1 MLEHQRQR
9 GGAPRAQWHFM
20 PAAQEKA
27 RVGYVGLKN
36 LGATCYLNSLLQQ
49 LYMIP
54 AFRNAV
60 LSLPTPA
67 GCPPAAGTPTAQ
79 LAGDEAAR
87 SLLYQLQHMF
97 GYLQARPAPACSPM
111 LPSRLHPHAP
121 RLQPR
126 ALRLQLRAP
135 RPQPHVIA
143 AAAPCPLAPSL
154 QPGAAAGE

>member
-1 MLEHQRQR
+1 
-9 GGAPRAQWHFM
+9 
-20 PAAQEKA
+20 
-27 RVGYVGLKN
+27 
-36 LGATCYLNSLLQQ
+36 
-49 LYMIP
+49 MIP

-79 LAGDEAAR
+79 LAGHEAAR

-111 LPSRLHPHAP
+111 PSRLQPYAPKLQPRAP

-126 ALRLQLRAP
+126 ALRLQPRAP
-135 RPQPHVIA
+135 RPQPHVVA
-143 AAAPCPLAPSL
+143 AEAPCTHAPSL